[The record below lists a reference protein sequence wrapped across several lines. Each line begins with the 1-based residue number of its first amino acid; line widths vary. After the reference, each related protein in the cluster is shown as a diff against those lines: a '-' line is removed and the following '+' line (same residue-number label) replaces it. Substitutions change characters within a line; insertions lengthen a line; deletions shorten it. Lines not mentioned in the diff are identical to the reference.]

1 MISVALVDDH
11 ELVRTGFRMILAQH
25 KDLHVAGEAASGEDA
40 VRLAK
45 QVKPQVILM
54 DLNLPGTSG
63 LEATER
69 IVKHDKNVRVIIV
82 TAHDTDPYPRRLLD
96 VGASGF
102 LTKACPADE
111 LVGAIRTVA
120 RGGKHL
126 SPAIAQRLA
135 LAAMPGGDD
144 GASPFDKL
152 SPRELEVCV
161 STARGLSMP
170 QVAERLSIS
179 AKTVATHK
187 YRVYEKLG
195 VDSEVALTLLA
206 LQYGLIQ
213 RP

>member
-25 KDLHVAGEAASGEDA
+25 KDLVVAGEADNGEDA

-45 QVKPQVILM
+45 KVKPQVVLM
-54 DLNLPGTSG
+54 DLNLPGSSG

-69 IVKHDKNVRVIIV
+69 IVKNDRNVRVIIV

-120 RGGKHL
+120 KGGKHL
-126 SPAIAQRLA
+126 SATIAQRLA
-135 LAAMPGGDD
+135 LAALPGGE

-152 SPRELEVCV
+152 SPRELEVCLA
-161 STARGLSMP
+161 TARGLTMP
-170 QVAERLSIS
+170 QIAERLSIS

-187 YRVYEKLG
+187 YRVYEKLS